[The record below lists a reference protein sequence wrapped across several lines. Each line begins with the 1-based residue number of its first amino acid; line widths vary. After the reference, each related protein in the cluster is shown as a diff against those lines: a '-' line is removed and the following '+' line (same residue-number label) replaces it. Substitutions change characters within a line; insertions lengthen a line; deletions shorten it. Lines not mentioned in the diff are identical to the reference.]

1 MTIIKEMAL
10 SSETA
15 ANWGNYCRQVCIDTV
30 LEDWS
35 YQPIGGVG
43 VEVDIDESKFSR
55 LKYGRGEAKKN
66 TKWVFGGK
74 ERINGDKAF
83 VEVVERRDAKTL
95 IPLIQKWI
103 LPGTIIY
110 SDCWK
115 AYSSLR

>member
-15 ANWGNYCRQVCIDTV
+15 TNWGNYCRQVCIDTV

-43 VEVDIDESKFSR
+43 VEVDIDKTIFSR
-55 LKYGRGEAKKN
+55 LKYGRGKAKKN
-66 TKWVFGGK
+66 TEWVFGGK

-83 VEVVERRDAKTL
+83 VEVVERRDAKT
-95 IPLIQKWI
+95 
-103 LPGTIIY
+103 
-110 SDCWK
+110 
-115 AYSSLR
+115 

>member
-55 LKYGRGEAKKN
+55 LKYGSSAIKRLWKSLSVGM
-66 TKWVFGGK
+66 
-74 ERINGDKAF
+74 R
-83 VEVVERRDAKTL
+83 TL
-95 IPLIQKWI
+95 
-103 LPGTIIY
+103 
-110 SDCWK
+110 
-115 AYSSLR
+115 